1 MSKKPLVSLTFSP
14 MLIVF
19 LVFLV
24 LQLTDVIN
32 WSWWWVT
39 APLWGPI
46 ALGIGVMV
54 LFIPIWFIM
63 MVFIEIL
70 DELL

>member
-1 MSKKPLVSLTFSP
+1 MSKKPLASLTFSP

-46 ALGIGVMV
+46 VLGVGVMV

-70 DELL
+70 NELL

>member
-1 MSKKPLVSLTFSP
+1 MSKKPLISLTFSP

-46 ALGIGVMV
+46 ALGIGVMA
-54 LFIPIWFIM
+54 LFIPIWIIM
-63 MVFIEIL
+63 MVFVEIL

>member
-1 MSKKPLVSLTFSP
+1 MSKKPLISLTFSP
-14 MLIVF
+14 MIIVF

-46 ALGIGVMV
+46 VLGISAII
-54 LFIPIWFIM
+54 LFIPIWIIF

-70 DELL
+70 EEIL

>member
-46 ALGIGVMV
+46 ALGVVVMA
-54 LFIPIWFIM
+54 LFIPIWIIM
-63 MVFIEIL
+63 MVFVEIL

>member
-1 MSKKPLVSLTFSP
+1 MSKKPLISLTFSP

-39 APLWGPI
+39 APLWGPL

-54 LFIPIWFIM
+54 LIIPIWIIM
-63 MVFIEIL
+63 MVFVEIL

>member
-46 ALGIGVMV
+46 ALGIVVMA
-54 LFIPIWFIM
+54 LFIPIWIIM
-63 MVFIEIL
+63 MVFVEIL

>member
-1 MSKKPLVSLTFSP
+1 MSKKPLIPLTFSP
-14 MLIVF
+14 MFIVF

-39 APLWGPI
+39 SPLWGPI
-46 ALGIGVMV
+46 ALCIGAMA
-54 LFIPIWFIM
+54 LIIPIWIITI
-63 MVFIEIL
+63 VSIEIL

>member
-1 MSKKPLVSLTFSP
+1 MSKKPLISLTFSP
-14 MLIVF
+14 ILIVF

-39 APLWGPI
+39 VPLWGPI

-54 LFIPIWFIM
+54 LIIPIWIIL

-70 DELL
+70 NELL

>member
-1 MSKKPLVSLTFSP
+1 MSKKPLISLTFSP
-14 MLIVF
+14 MFIVF

-24 LQLTDVIN
+24 LQLTNVIN

-39 APLWGPI
+39 APLWGPV
-46 ALGIGVMV
+46 ALGIGIMV
-54 LFIPIWFIM
+54 LIIPIWIITM
-63 MVFIEIL
+63 ISIAIL

>member
-46 ALGIGVMV
+46 ALGVGVMV
-54 LFIPIWFIM
+54 LFIPIWIIM

>member
-46 ALGIGVMV
+46 ALGVVVMA
-54 LFIPIWFIM
+54 LFIPIWIIM

>member
-1 MSKKPLVSLTFSP
+1 MSKKPLAALTFSP
-14 MLIVF
+14 MFIVF

-39 APLWGPI
+39 VPLWGPI
-46 ALGIGVMV
+46 ALGIGVMA
-54 LFIPIWFIM
+54 LFIPIWLIM
-63 MVFIEIL
+63 MGFIEIL
-70 DELL
+70 DEIL

>member
-1 MSKKPLVSLTFSP
+1 MSKKPFISLTFSP

-46 ALGIGVMV
+46 ALGIGVMA
-54 LFIPIWFIM
+54 LFIPIWIIM
-63 MVFIEIL
+63 MVFVEIL